1 MAPIL
6 CEEMALPQTASTN
19 TLAATNASSKF
30 RSAEDGWH
38 GLWI

>member
-6 CEEMALPQTASTN
+6 CEEMALAQTASTSA
-19 TLAATNASSKF
+19 LAATNASSMF
-30 RSAEDGWH
+30 VSAEDGWH